1 MNGQYIIHQGD
12 KLSVVTCASATPLMR
27 CVATILYEDGSYG
40 TLTVPDFAPVNT
52 RTPEIFPSQ
61 GGARLNGEITALSV
75 YLPNDTTASIVQRG
89 QVLAKVIIGDT
100 VTSPVIAQG
109 YVYDFGALT
118 LGQHDDAGPGGGSG
132 WMRYRLLKA
141 SGAAAG
147 ATVLTLAT
155 TFTFQRYYSLGW
167 WYHASAAV
175 ANRALNLSLR
185 KVGLSTLPTGW
196 TGNAAVWA
204 GTSTLTLSA
213 SEDGFFLIDKD
224 RSVINDA
231 GVIAV
236 DNTSTA
242 TSPLPLEVVQDSLA
256 EVSFTATNVDAGD
269 VDTVVALVE
278 EWIVF

>member
-52 RTPEIFPSQ
+52 RT
-61 GGARLNGEITALSV
+61 
-75 YLPNDTTASIVQRG
+75 PNDTTASIVQRG